1 MRAKIFL
8 AAALCAIPLGAF
20 AQSPSTSAAREIARL
35 DREYSNLSV
44 AKKNAGRQCRIFRGR
59 RHRLRANCRDWKKYW
74 VCRSDFPG
82 TLSFLPV
89 SDGVP
94 FCLALKPGL
103 WQKRKHDA
111 VFHGRQRA
119 QQADYTDFIC
129 L

>member
-20 AQSPSTSAAREIARL
+20 AQPPNTSAAREIARI

-44 AKKNAGRQCRIFRGR
+44 AKGMPAASVEYFAEDGIAFAPTAVTG
-59 RHRLRANCRDWKKYW
+59 KKYW
-74 VCRSDFPG
+74 ASRSDFPG

-89 SDGVP
+89 SDSVA
-94 FCLALKPGL
+94 FCLALEAGL

-111 VFHGRQRA
+111 VFHGRQPA